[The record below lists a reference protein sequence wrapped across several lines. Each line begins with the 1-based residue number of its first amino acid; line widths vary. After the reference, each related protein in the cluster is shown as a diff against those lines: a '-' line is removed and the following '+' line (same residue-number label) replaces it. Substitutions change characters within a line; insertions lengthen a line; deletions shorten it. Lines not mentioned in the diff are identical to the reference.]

1 MRAIISKLLISQ
13 SMQTV
18 GGLNLK
24 PVIKK
29 MIKKRNGEAW
39 E

>member
-13 SMQTV
+13 SMQMF

-29 MIKKRNGEAW
+29 MIEKRNGAA
-39 E
+39 

>member
-1 MRAIISKLLISQ
+1 
-13 SMQTV
+13 MQTF

-29 MIKKRNGEAW
+29 MIEKRNGAAW
-39 E
+39 V